1 MQDDS
6 QPTFS
11 IKLLSVFLII
21 KYLFSRRKY
30 CRGTHMKDIYESMS
44 CSDPFIFYLAENN
57 SILFCEAS
65 SDGYDRTSCVFFG
78 FCMEAVLAGKCFSY
92 TELCNL
98 CYQSDLDLMD
108 MALNIEAVS
117 NGKAFLDKYL
127 RQFLA
132 DEHSPSRLSISIR
145 GKYK

>member
-1 MQDDS
+1 
-6 QPTFS
+6 
-11 IKLLSVFLII
+11 
-21 KYLFSRRKY
+21 
-30 CRGTHMKDIYESMS
+30 
-44 CSDPFIFYLAENN
+44 
-57 SILFCEAS
+57 
-65 SDGYDRTSCVFFG
+65 
-78 FCMEAVLAGKCFSY
+78 MEAVLAGKCFSY